1 MKRHTACQLDDIPD
15 GTMKAVDLGERR
27 VLLVRHGQQVLAVRD
42 VCPHQG
48 ARLSEG
54 VLTGARVSAAVG
66 DYRLTKTGQ
75 VVRCPWHNWE
85 YDVAD
90 GRCLDP
96 SVRLRVATYEV
107 EIEDDRV
114 VVIM

>member
-15 GTMKAVDLGERR
+15 GTMKAVDLGGRR

-54 VLTGARVSAAVG
+54 VLTGARVSA
-66 DYRLTKTGQ
+66 
-75 VVRCPWHNWE
+75 VV
-85 YDVAD
+85 D
-90 GRCLDP
+90 GRCLDR

>member
-1 MKRHTACQLDDIPD
+1 MKRHTVCELDDIPD
-15 GTMKAVDLGERR
+15 GTMKAVDVGGRG

-42 VCPHQG
+42 ICPHQG
-48 ARLSEG
+48 GRLSEG

-96 SVRLRVATYEV
+96 SVRLRVATYVV
-107 EIEDDRV
+107 EIEDGQV